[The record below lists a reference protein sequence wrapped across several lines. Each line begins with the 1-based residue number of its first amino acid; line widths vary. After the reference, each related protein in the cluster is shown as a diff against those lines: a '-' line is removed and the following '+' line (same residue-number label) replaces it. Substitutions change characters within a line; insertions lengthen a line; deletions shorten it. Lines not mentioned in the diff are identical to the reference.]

1 MFGDGGDDIV
11 KVLCVV
17 GTSCVWCWDKAGENV
32 PTGFNFLEGSLWTIV
47 SRDGFL
53 LGKTG

>member
-17 GTSCVWCWDKAGENV
+17 GTIFVLCWHKAGGNV